1 MTKEYQIHIHI
12 NQIKWV
18 YFCEIHKNSQLNKRI
33 LKNCLT
39 LCTRCSKVHLWKKRC
54 FIKTIYKTNFKN
66 KNQ

>member
-1 MTKEYQIHIHI
+1 MTKEYQIHVHI

-39 LCTRCSKVHLWKKRC
+39 LCTRCSKVHLW
-54 FIKTIYKTNFKN
+54 
-66 KNQ
+66 